1 MVYSVRS
8 AVYIAEQECPFAEEF
23 DGNDHCATHFIGFI
37 KGEPAGCIRARF
49 FHDFVKLER
58 LAVLKRFRKSTLAF
72 ELVRS
77 GIDLARRKGF
87 RRIYG
92 HSREGLEAFWARFGA
107 KPIGV
112 VSGKRALMVTC
123 IPRVPLNLE
132 EIERSAGAT
141 LALYNKLIS
150 IVATWLDGVDV
161 TMLSPAEVF
170 LALRLLGPTLESL
183 AILHAKISEQRGVE
197 TIAAT
202 RANLGESG
210 MNARDVTPPAPRP
223 KIEETLELLRSRFND
238 NKKPNAN

>member
-1 MVYSVRS
+1 MNRAKAIAYPALNGAVTRQQSIRRAEVRIARGFDDLLMVYSVRS

-58 LAVLKRFRKSTLAF
+58 LAVLKRFRKSTLAY

-107 KPIGV
+107 KPIDGDRHLTFSGCRYTEMVLDVEPLPDAITLDSGGFVLLRPEGAWDQPGILEISATRPVRAPGENV
-112 VSGKRALMVTC
+112 VRSRHLLGSA
-123 IPRVPLNLE
+123 LNLTK
-132 EIERSAGAT
+132 R
-141 LALYNKLIS
+141 
-150 IVATWLDGVDV
+150 
-161 TMLSPAEVF
+161 
-170 LALRLLGPTLESL
+170 
-183 AILHAKISEQRGVE
+183 
-197 TIAAT
+197 
-202 RANLGESG
+202 
-210 MNARDVTPPAPRP
+210 
-223 KIEETLELLRSRFND
+223 
-238 NKKPNAN
+238 